1 MHAGHKQP
9 ETNMT
14 RFLQSVICCVLM
26 GFCPAILYAATGDL
40 MWTGQI
46 GGDKAT
52 WSTPV
57 ISGSLVIVKG
67 QDGGLTALNAA
78 TGLQAWYNGTI
89 VSSVTSPILQDGVL
103 YLGAD
108 THLYRI
114 NPATGAVLTDRT
126 LDGSVVSNA
135 PAALGENLYFVK
147 IKDSA
152 YSVVAVSSTTLADV
166 WAQSLFEVGTV
177 LTDGT
182 NIYALSSILQALNP
196 ATGAQRWSKSPP
208 TGFNRIFE
216 GALHGGYLVA
226 VIYSSFTGRT
236 GLACWYVGDGQSA
249 PNLLWHVDLGGNAY
263 ADGIPPA
270 IDGSRVFLATSDGY
284 LRAFSL
290 TSGGSLW
297 NYAIRDSGFSA
308 PRPVALD
315 GKVYVQKMLGADN
328 QAVCLDAATGA
339 VLWATGGTSGTVWG
353 QAAVGGGT
361 VYLAADWAGVFALD
375 TGSLVHAWPMHKNN
389 PAQTSATGDSPPP
402 PSMDTQGQ
410 NLLLLLNQ

>member
-1 MHAGHKQP
+1 
-9 ETNMT
+9 MT

-26 GFCPAILYAATGDL
+26 GFFPSILHAATGDL
-40 MWTGQI
+40 FWNGAI
-46 GGDKAT
+46 GGDQAT

-78 TGLQAWYNGTI
+78 DGTQAWYNGTI

-126 LDGSVVSNA
+126 LDGSVISNA

-166 WAQSLFEVGTV
+166 WTQALSDVGTV

-182 NIYALSSILQALNP
+182 NIYALSSILQAINP
-196 ATGAQRWSKSPP
+196 STGAQRWSVSPP
-208 TGFNRIFE
+208 SGYTTFQE
-216 GALHGGYLVA
+216 GAYNGGYLVA
-226 VIYSSFTGRT
+226 AVYSNMTGTT
-236 GLACWYVGDGQSA
+236 GLTGLYLGDGASA
-249 PNLLWHVDLGGNAY
+249 PSRLWTVSLGNSAY

-270 IDGSRVFLATSDGY
+270 IDGDKVYFATADGFV
-284 LRAFSL
+284 RAYSL
-290 TSGGSLW
+290 TSGASLW
-297 NYAIRDSGFSA
+297 SLQVRTPGFA
-308 PRPVALD
+308 GPKPVALD
-315 GKVYVQKMLGADN
+315 GKVYIQEMLDAAN
-328 QAVCLDAATGA
+328 NALCLDGATGA
-339 VLWATGGTSGTVWG
+339 VLWRTSGTLGTVWG

-361 VYLAADWAGVFALD
+361 VYLAADWQGVFALD
-375 TGSLVHAWPMHKNN
+375 TGALAHAWPMHKNN
-389 PAQTSATGDSPPP
+389 PGQTSASGEAPPAP
-402 PSMDTQGQ
+402 TSDGSAAR
-410 NLLLLLNQ
+410 NLLLLQEP